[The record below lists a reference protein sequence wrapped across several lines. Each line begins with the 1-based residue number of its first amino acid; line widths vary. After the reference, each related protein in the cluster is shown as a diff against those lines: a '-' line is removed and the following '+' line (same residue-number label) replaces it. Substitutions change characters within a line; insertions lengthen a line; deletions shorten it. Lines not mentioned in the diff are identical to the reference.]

1 MRAKILHVIVEVML
15 MQTSLIDYVPELFV
29 TDYQVSLSRWIKEE
43 DSN

>member
-1 MRAKILHVIVEVML
+1 
-15 MQTSLIDYVPELFV
+15 MQTSLIDYMPELFT